1 MRKIPALIA
10 ALMLIPMLAFG
21 QEPKFKKIMIFPFKA
36 VTKGVGEMF
45 GNELAGALGAELA
58 REGDVEIVSGKP
70 FEAIVQGRTVD
81 SVRVSRVA
89 DRVDCQAA
97 LWGSVSKLDEGYS
110 LEVSVVQKDQP
121 QKPRRFSADG
131 KDVEGLVARMKEIAV
146 EIGSAILN
154 RPKIHEI
161 KVEGN
166 KRIQKDAILNKLDVK
181 PGSPFRRSAISD
193 EIREIYGMGYFDDV
207 QIRAEDVAQGEVDL
221 HITLKERP
229 SIKTVDIEGNKV
241 FSKDEIIDTLTTKSF
256 TVASVEKIR
265 DDIAK
270 IKKMYEKDGYY
281 QPKIDYEIKELS
293 PSEAKLV
300 FKIDEGQKSYLTDL
314 VLEGRKSLP
323 ESDLKKIMTV
333 KEKGWFWFLDESGS
347 FTREKLEENRM
358 RLIAYYLDNGFINV
372 QVGAPRID
380 IKDGSVKVAYPIR
393 EGERFQV
400 RKVNV
405 EGDLIAP
412 ADKLLAELHVKPRTW
427 FKRSQV
433 AEDIKTLTKIYNNL
447 GYAYTDIEPRQTAN
461 DQYNFLD
468 LTYKIRKGERVTIE
482 KVDIVGNERTRDKI
496 IRRSLAISEGDL
508 YNADRFEATKSRL
521 EGMDF
526 FEAVRLKTSPGSRPD
541 LMNVSVEV
549 LEKKTGSLAAG
560 LGYSSQDGAMANL
573 ELKERNLFGLGIV
586 ANGKG
591 NMSGRRNTYE
601 GSLTYPWIFDMP
613 LSGTVRGYKS
623 QSKEASYVRDSDGF
637 SVHLGYPIY
646 GLWSMTSG
654 FARDSSKLSG
664 IEQVFARSV
673 VDYYQRYGTTAQKFL
688 NTSENSVS
696 VNFARDT
703 RNSAVIPS
711 AGTKI
716 SMGTR
721 FSGLGGDVSF
731 SSYFTE
737 AIWYRH
743 LFWKAI
749 LKVRGNGTLLQ
760 EVGDNPIP
768 FDRRLQ
774 LGGIQSIRGY
784 RQGEIGPRD
793 RFGSPMGGDRAL
805 YSNVECL
812 VPLVEQLKLNGV
824 AFFDVGNA
832 WNVSESPFFT
842 EVKAGV
848 GVGVRWMSPMGP
860 IRLEYG
866 WKVNPQK
873 GEEPGAFAF
882 AMGQLF

>member
-1 MRKIPALIA
+1 MKKLLPLIA
-10 ALMLIPMLAFG
+10 ALLLISSLSSA
-21 QEPKFKKIMIFPFKA
+21 QELPSKKIMIFPFKA
-36 VTKGVGEMF
+36 VTKGVGDTF
-45 GNELAGALGAELA
+45 GSELARALGAELA
-58 REGDVEIVSGKP
+58 REGDVEIVWG
-70 FEAIVQGRTVD
+70 VQFAAVVQDRNVD
-81 SVRVSRVA
+81 PARVVRVAERL
-89 DRVDCQAA
+89 DCQSA
-97 LWGSVSKLDEGYS
+97 LWGSVSKLEEGFS
-110 LEVSVVQKDQP
+110 LEVSVVTKEQP
-121 QKPRRFSADG
+121 QKSRRFSADG
-131 KDVEGLVARMKEIAV
+131 KDVESLIARMKEMAI
-146 EIGSAILN
+146 EIGSVVLN

-161 KVEGN
+161 KIEGN

-193 EIREIYGMGYFDDV
+193 EIKEIYGMGYFDDV
-207 QIRAEDVAQGEVDL
+207 QIKAEDAAQGEVDL

-229 SIKTVDIEGNKV
+229 SIKTVEIEGNKL
-241 FSKDEIIDTLTTKSF
+241 FSRDEIIDALTTKSF
-256 TVASVEKIR
+256 SVASVEKIR

-293 PSEAKLV
+293 PSEAKLT

-323 ESDLKKIMTV
+323 EKDLKKIMTV
-333 KEKGWFWFLDESGS
+333 KEKGWFWFLDESGT

-372 QVGAPRID
+372 QVGAPRMD
-380 IKDGSVKVAYPIR
+380 IQDGYVKVVYPIR
-393 EGERFQV
+393 EGERYQV

-405 EGDLIAP
+405 EGDLVIP
-412 ADKLLAELHVKPRTW
+412 ADKLLAELQVKPHTW

-433 AEDIKTLTKIYNNL
+433 ADDIKTLTKLYNNL
-447 GYAYTDIEPRQTAN
+447 GYAYVDIEPRQSAN
-461 DQYNFLD
+461 DKYNFLD
-468 LTYKIRKGERVTIE
+468 LMYKIHKGERVTIE
-482 KVDIVGNERTRDKI
+482 KVDIAGNERTRDKI

-508 YNADRFEATKSRL
+508 YSADRFEATKNRL

-526 FEAVRLKTSPGSRPD
+526 FEAVRLKTAPGSRPD
-541 LMNVSVEV
+541 LMNVIVEV
-549 LEKKTGSLAAG
+549 MEKKTGSLAAG
-560 LGYSSQDGAMANL
+560 LGYSSQDGAMGNL

-591 NMSGRRNTYE
+591 NVSGRRNTYE

-613 LSGTVRGYKS
+613 LSATLRGYKS
-623 QSKEASYVRDSDGF
+623 QSKETNYVRDSDGF
-637 SVHLGYPIY
+637 SVHLGYPVY

-664 IEQVFARSV
+664 FEQVFAKSI
-673 VDYYQRYGTTAQKFL
+673 VDYYQHYGTAAQKYV
-688 NTSENSVS
+688 NTSENSIS
-696 VNFARDT
+696 VNFNRDT
-703 RNSAVIPS
+703 RNNAMIPS

-716 SMGTR
+716 SLGTR
-721 FSGLGGDVSF
+721 YSGLGGDVSF

-737 AIWYRH
+737 GMYYH
-743 LFWKAI
+743 LLFWKAI
-749 LKVRGNGTLLQ
+749 LKVRGSGTLLQ

-784 RQGEIGPRD
+784 QQGEIGPRD
-793 RFGSPMGGDRAL
+793 RFGNPIGGDRAL
-805 YSNVECL
+805 FSNVECL
-812 VPLVEQLKLNGV
+812 FPLVEQLKLNGV

-832 WNVSESPFFT
+832 WNVSDSPFAT
-842 EVKAGV
+842 EVKAGA
-848 GVGVRWMSPMGP
+848 GFGIRWVSPMGP
-860 IRLEYG
+860 IRIEYG
-866 WKVNPQK
+866 WKVNPRK